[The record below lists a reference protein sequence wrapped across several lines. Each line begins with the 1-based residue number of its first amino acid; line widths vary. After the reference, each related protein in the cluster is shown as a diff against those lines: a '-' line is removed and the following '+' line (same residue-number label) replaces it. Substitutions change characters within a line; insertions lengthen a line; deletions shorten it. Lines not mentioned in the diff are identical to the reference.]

1 MIISKSSQLSDQ
13 VLNGEKVRL
22 TFHYNNREITRF
34 VNSVFTKILAKTDM
48 LYLQGPVENVTRE
61 LIINAVKANSK
72 RIYFKKQN
80 LDISNPEHYEEGM
93 ISFKNFMVEQMEQLP
108 EELKESG
115 YRVELNLR
123 KDNDGFIILIRNNTG
138 LLPFEEERIKM
149 RLDKA
154 REYTDFADI
163 YMDVADDD
171 EGEGLGIPLTMLFL
185 KNSGIGDS
193 SFKIVS
199 NGAITQSSF
208 RIPLKT
214 QAAEMTNII
223 RDKLVSEIN
232 DLPTFPEHIM
242 ELQAMCR
249 NRDISLNNIA
259 HKIALDPALSA
270 SVLKL
275 SNSALFMSPKRI
287 ENIADA
293 LKIIGLKNLNAIL
306 VASTTRKIMDER
318 FSSFRDIWDHCNR
331 CAFYTRLIAQKVGLP
346 KLSDMVVLSGL
357 LHDLG
362 KIVLLSANADLTQQ
376 IETISVNRQMRTS
389 TALEELSMGISH
401 SSIGRMIAE
410 KWNFPEYIIESI
422 AYHHSPLNPEIKNRD
437 AVYITYIANSM
448 CLIEENKFDFLF
460 MEDDVLTKYGLNR
473 KEDFDVFHQNLKKQY
488 AEHPDNLKVN

>member
-1 MIISKSSQLSDQ
+1 MSISKSSQLSEQ
-13 VLNGEKVRL
+13 ILNGEKVRM
-22 TFHYNNREITRF
+22 TFHYNNREITKF

-80 LDISNPEHYEEGM
+80 LDIFNPSHYEEGM
-93 ISFKNFMVEQMEQLP
+93 TSFKNYMVEQMQKLP

-123 KDNDGFIILIRNNTG
+123 KDNEGFVIIIRNNTG
-138 LLPFEEERIKM
+138 LLPLEEERIQM
-149 RLDKA
+149 RLSKA
-154 REYTDFADI
+154 REYTDFSDI
-163 YMDVADDD
+163 YMDIADDA

-193 SFKIVS
+193 SLRIVS
-199 NGAITQSSF
+199 NGSITQSSF

-214 QAAEMTNII
+214 NATELTNAI

-232 DLPTFPEHIM
+232 DLPTFPEHII
-242 ELQAMCR
+242 ELQTMCR
-249 NRDISLNNIA
+249 NRDIPLTSIA
-259 HKIALDPALSA
+259 SKISLDPALSA

-287 ENIADA
+287 ENITDA
-293 LKIIGLKNLNAIL
+293 LKIIGMKNLNAIL

-331 CAFYTRLIAQKVGLP
+331 CAFYTRNIAQVVGLP
-346 KLSDMVVLSGL
+346 KLSDMVFLSGL

-362 KIVLLSANADLTQQ
+362 KIVLLSASTDLTRQ
-376 IETISVNRQMRTS
+376 IESIAVNRQMRTS
-389 TALEELSMGISH
+389 TALEEVSMGISH
-401 SSIGRMIAE
+401 SSLGRMIAE
-410 KWNFPEYIIESI
+410 KWNFPEYIIEGI
-422 AYHHSPLNPEIKNRD
+422 AYHHAPLDAVIKNRD
-437 AVYITYIANSM
+437 AVFITYIANCM

-460 MEDDVLTKYGLNR
+460 IEDDVLSRYGLDN
-473 KEDFDVFHQNLKKQY
+473 KNDFDSFHQNLKRLY
-488 AEHPDNLKVN
+488 AEQADNMNPN